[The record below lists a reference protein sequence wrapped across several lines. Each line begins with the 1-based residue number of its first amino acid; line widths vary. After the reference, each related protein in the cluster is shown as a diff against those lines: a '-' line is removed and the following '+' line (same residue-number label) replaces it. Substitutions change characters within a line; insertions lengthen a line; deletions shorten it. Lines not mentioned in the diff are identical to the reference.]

1 LKKFE
6 KSLKMSDFEIN
17 GTPVH
22 KLRVVDL
29 KEELD
34 SRGLSKSGKKDE
46 LVARLVSFLEAEAKN
61 EEKTGEVEEGS
72 NDSKDEMMKKWQE
85 EREQLLKENEVK
97 RQEEEKAKE
106 EEDSKKLE
114 EEKKK
119 QEEERKRL
127 EDEKM
132 KETEKAEKAAEAA
145 RLKEEKER
153 KLAEELRLK
162 DEAKRK
168 AEEEKKLAAEKKEE
182 EKRKI
187 AEEKRKAEEEE
198 KALLKKRKEEE
209 LEAKEL
215 KRKEKEKLED
225 ELRKSHEEKLKKS
238 HEEKSEEEEKT
249 KEDSALGDN
258 NKEDESL
265 ILETAADDTLVMEIE
280 QADIV
285 TDDKEE
291 QEKENEAEI
300 PSEPGQVTSLRRLG
314 SRSGAGADD
323 RKRGWGSS
331 KVTNGGAAPVSIS
344 SDSLKDI
351 VPDLKPLLDTTEPAI
366 SDEQG
371 EIQSVDS
378 DPDVA
383 GPKVP
388 ESVKNEKDEP
398 VKKKKKIVLTEDDN
412 ESEFVIITQL
422 TRPFTVKAFQ
432 EMLKRTGTL
441 EDFWIDKIKSTC
453 IVKFSSADQAS
464 ETKMAL
470 DGVTWPVGNPRTLRV
485 AFSSQEMMNK
495 YKQNAEVGLKSSGD
509 AGDRLSGLREWD
521 KNKSD
526 EREER
531 RGEHERE
538 RRNDRE
544 VRIRE
549 RSRERPP
556 PTKSLEEL
564 FQKTTAMPAI
574 YWKPLSEEQIQQKI
588 DARKKK
594 LMEAKILK
602 EMEDTKETLQKSQK
616 LISSR
621 RKSHSRRSA
630 SSSSSSED

>member
-1 LKKFE
+1 
-6 KSLKMSDFEIN
+6 MSEFEIN

-34 SRGLSKSGKKDE
+34 ARGLSKSGKKDE

-61 EEKTGEVEEGS
+61 EEKTEEVEDGS

-97 RQEEEKAKE
+97 RLEEEKTKEEEERKKQEEEKTKQE
-106 EEDSKKLE
+106 EER
-114 EEKKK
+114 KK
-119 QEEERKRL
+119 QEDERKRL

-132 KETEKAEKAAEAA
+132 KEKEKAEKAAEAA
-145 RLKEEKER
+145 RLKEEEER

-162 DEAKRK
+162 EEAKKK
-168 AEEEKKLAAEKKEE
+168 AEEEKKLAAEKKAE

-187 AEEKRKAEEEE
+187 AEEKKKAEDKKKAEEEE
-198 KALLKKRKEEE
+198 KALLKKREKDE

-215 KRKEKEKLED
+215 KRREREKLEED
-225 ELRKSHEEKLKKS
+225 ELRKSEEEKLNKS
-238 HEEKSEEEEKT
+238 QKESSEKEAKL
-249 KEDSALGDN
+249 KGDDSAPVDN

-291 QEKENEAEI
+291 QEKAEI

-323 RKRGWGSS
+323 RKRGWGAS
-331 KVTNGGAAPVSIS
+331 KVTNGGALGLNGAAPVSIS

-366 SDEQG
+366 SDDQG

-388 ESVKNEKDEP
+388 DSVKNEKDEP
-398 VKKKKKIVLTEDDN
+398 VKKKKRIVLTEDDN
-412 ESEFVIITQL
+412 ESEFIIITQL

-453 IVKFSSADQAS
+453 IVKFSSSDQAS

-485 AFSSQEMMNK
+485 AFSTQEMMDK

-531 RGEHERE
+531 RGDHERE

-564 FQKTTAMPAI
+564 FQKTTANPAI
-574 YWKPLSEEQIQQKI
+574 YWKPLTEEQIQQKI
-588 DARKKK
+588 EARKKK

-621 RKSHSRRSA
+621 SPP
-630 SSSSSSED
+630 

>member
-1 LKKFE
+1 
-6 KSLKMSDFEIN
+6 MSEFEIN

-34 SRGLSKSGKKDE
+34 ARGLSKSGKKDE

-61 EEKTGEVEEGS
+61 EEKTEEVEDGS

-97 RQEEEKAKE
+97 RLEEEKTKEEEERKKQEEEKTKQE
-106 EEDSKKLE
+106 EER
-114 EEKKK
+114 KK
-119 QEEERKRL
+119 QEDERKRL

-132 KETEKAEKAAEAA
+132 KEKEKAEKAAEAA
-145 RLKEEKER
+145 RLKEEEER

-162 DEAKRK
+162 EEAKKK
-168 AEEEKKLAAEKKEE
+168 AEEEKKLAAEKKAE

-187 AEEKRKAEEEE
+187 AEEKKKAEDKKKAEEEE
-198 KALLKKRKEEE
+198 KALLKKREKDE

-215 KRKEKEKLED
+215 KRKEREKLEED
-225 ELRKSHEEKLKKS
+225 ELRKSNEEKLNKS
-238 HEEKSEEEEKT
+238 QKESSEKEAKL
-249 KEDSALGDN
+249 KGDDSAPVDN

-291 QEKENEAEI
+291 QEKAEI

-323 RKRGWGSS
+323 RKRGWGAS
-331 KVTNGGAAPVSIS
+331 KVTNGGALGLNGAAPVSIS

-366 SDEQG
+366 SDDQG

-388 ESVKNEKDEP
+388 DSVKNEKDEP
-398 VKKKKKIVLTEDDN
+398 VKKKKRIVLTEDDN
-412 ESEFVIITQL
+412 ESEFIIITQL

-453 IVKFSSADQAS
+453 IVKFSSSDQAS

-485 AFSSQEMMNK
+485 AFSTQEMMDK

-531 RGEHERE
+531 RGDHDRE

-564 FQKTTAMPAI
+564 FQKTTANPAI
-574 YWKPLSEEQIQQKI
+574 YWKPLTEEQIQQKI
-588 DARKKK
+588 EARKKK

-621 RKSHSRRSA
+621 SPP
-630 SSSSSSED
+630 